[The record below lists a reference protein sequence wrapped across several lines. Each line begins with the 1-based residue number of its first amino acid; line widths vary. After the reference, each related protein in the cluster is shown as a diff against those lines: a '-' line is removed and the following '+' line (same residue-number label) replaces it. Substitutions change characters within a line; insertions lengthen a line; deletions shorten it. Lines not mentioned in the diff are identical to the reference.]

1 MNYSNNHINCSLFA
15 SRGSLHHPY
24 ELRNSFQSCHPRR
37 THLFFML
44 LRHNAPISKFHID
57 RQTRDKK
64 KIRWDD
70 IIHDEYDADIV
81 DVIQRSSEMCSKLN
95 DGRTQVF
102 LNFKNFSHFIHFQ
115 ACLKCSTTQRAEK
128 KLKTWTWA
136 FKNTKKCLKIAD
148 FLSCLTVYSSHHDKI
163 PE

>member
-15 SRGSLHHPY
+15 SRGSLQHPY

-81 DVIQRSSEMCSKLN
+81 DVYSS
-95 DGRTQVF
+95 
-102 LNFKNFSHFIHFQ
+102 
-115 ACLKCSTTQRAEK
+115 ALKCALNSTMAEHKCSWTSRIFLISYTFKHAWNARLLNEQKK

-136 FKNTKKCLKIAD
+136 FKNTKNAWKLLI
-148 FLSCLTVYSSHHDKI
+148 FSLV
-163 PE
+163 